1 PASSR
6 HQRGWV
12 FQARAT
18 RHMASIVA
26 GLRSCGLPLAQREV
40 RLGSGLHGLHAP
52 EFPFN
57 LKI

>member
-1 PASSR
+1 
-6 HQRGWV
+6 
-12 FQARAT
+12 
-18 RHMASIVA
+18 MASIVA